1 MHFSTWLYLV
11 NDVTGIPMPGQG
23 PLSHNQ
29 GNRSLTSSTQWQGAL
44 PGCPLWQ
51 GKPHV
56 EGMWFREGVACSSP
70 LSCPSSQHAWIKVWY
85 GFWVG
90 TSCCVFFF
98 CKRFLLK
105 IYTRFKGSG
114 MHFGRYQAHF
124 FSFVQ
129 AQSRI
134 SDWQLNASGWKSLV
148 VRMLVGV
155 SSLTNSRKRW
165 W

>member
-98 CKRFLLK
+98 AR
-105 IYTRFKGSG
+105 
-114 MHFGRYQAHF
+114 
-124 FSFVQ
+124 
-129 AQSRI
+129 
-134 SDWQLNASGWKSLV
+134 D
-148 VRMLVGV
+148 
-155 SSLTNSRKRW
+155 SSLKSIPDLKGLVCISEGTRHTFFHLSKLSQESLTDSWMRRAGSHWLLGCW
-165 W
+165 WVSAP